1 MDLND
6 FFEADVQK
14 PKYIQ
19 DYIDKFGEEPFIIG
33 IYWNEPKTL
42 EENIKNATKS
52 GKKYNELDLLTEKQK
67 ESYLKRDLLF

>member
-6 FFEADVQK
+6 FFEADVDN

-19 DYIDKFGEEPFIIG
+19 DYIDKFGEEPFVIG
-33 IYWNEPKTL
+33 IYWNDQKTL

-67 ESYLKRDLLF
+67 ESYLKGDLLF